1 MSAVN
6 EEPPIDP
13 QDPLYYAP
21 KWLRDH
27 PDRQSRR
34 RQPSLAETAR
44 HAAASSSSLPQ
55 RPRFENELEDAVAR
69 ALRQPTDMVEPMPP
83 IELPEEDYSDN
94 PTNSMMRIG
103 KLLAAILVAGGVALT
118 YVMLMPG
125 SRPPVTAENGPANFA
140 QSMQAIQAASIAA
153 PQPATPVAPVVAK
166 DDSAAVI
173 AAPTPE
179 PRRIAPEVK
188 ANAVSDAGPAIRQ
201 MPADE
206 VAGLV
211 RRGEELARS
220 GDLAAA
226 RLLLQRAAEAHNA
239 RAAFVLAATY
249 DPIIIAK
256 IAVNSPLADVK
267 LARAWY
273 QRALEWGSAEAPKQ
287 LEALASMR

>member
-1 MSAVN
+1 
-6 EEPPIDP
+6 
-13 QDPLYYAP
+13 
-21 KWLRDH
+21 
-27 PDRQSRR
+27 
-34 RQPSLAETAR
+34 
-44 HAAASSSSLPQ
+44 
-55 RPRFENELEDAVAR
+55 
-69 ALRQPTDMVEPMPP
+69 MVEPMPP

-94 PTNSMMRIG
+94 PTNSMMRIV
-103 KLLAAILVAGGVALT
+103 KLLAAVIVAGGVALT

-125 SRPPVTAENGPANFA
+125 PRPPAVADNGPANFA
-140 QSMQAIQAASIAA
+140 QSMQAIQAASISA
-153 PQPATPVAPVVAK
+153 PQAVAPVVAK

-173 AAPTPE
+173 AAPPPE

-188 ANAVSDAGPAIRQ
+188 ATAVGDAGPAVRQ
-201 MPADE
+201 MPAEE

-249 DPIIIAK
+249 DPIIIAR

-267 LARAWY
+267 MARAWY
-273 QRALEWGSAEAPKQ
+273 QRALEWGSADAPKQ